1 MSSGGFSGGGRGGWD
16 CCRLPGQ
23 DLWEDLQCSFPFSF
37 EFFFNKVVPLDSLER
52 KGWW

>member
-1 MSSGGFSGGGRGGWD
+1 MGGGERGVSEKNFF
-16 CCRLPGQ
+16 RLPGFIQ